1 MSTGA
6 TKNKLN
12 AVAFVYEVAR
22 VPTAADIDAILSAVK
37 QETGETI
44 QIQFDGT
51 LLLFGGLSDFISHIV
66 LDVAESA
73 ARNTLGAADKNQ
85 KSDLL
90 LIGSNDYSVQPC
102 FTLSEVFGDDTIA
115 EIERLYKFVTGI
127 DGVGYFN
134 ETRFYIDTNSPVIS
148 HGDMDVAEILVRR
161 MIDGTS
167 NSVEVQGFKAL
178 PKAKQRLLNVRLSH
192 LFDSFDCAVSKL

>member
-22 VPTAADIDAILSAVK
+22 VPTAADIDAILSAVN

-44 QIQFDGT
+44 EIQFDGT

-73 ARNTLGAADKNQ
+73 ARNTLGAADKNK

-134 ETRFYIDTNSPVIS
+134 ENRFYIDTNSSVIS

-178 PKAKQRLLNVRLSH
+178 PKDAQRSSDATLSRL
-192 LFDSFDCAVSKL
+192 FYSFDCFVSKI